1 MSNKEPVFRS
11 LAVIEENIRKKLTV
25 ESLADSIHLSR
36 YHYQRIFR
44 ETMGESVMGYVSRR
58 RLALAAADLAET
70 DESILTIALKYGYD
84 SHEGFSRSFR
94 SHMGVSP
101 REYRKYHLSIY
112 TTKTGKEQTTM
123 TYSKTTD
130 EIIRNLNNLIA
141 QIRETAEYTRKNK
154 AAAPD
159 AAAFYSGFWDVIAAN
174 TDAIAEELGTVLERI
189 TNLLQRPD
197 EISARFLI
205 MRTMETTVLK
215 SDILTFQI
223 KLMLTRANTEHRT
236 AFEPITT
243 QYAGLAR
250 NARMKL
256 CKIAEFFQEL
266 TTLIFQDMR
275 ERATQKLRDAA
286 AAGSLAAGMLSEAS
300 SLPYGYLGDELGEI
314 AKELS
319 SLALED
325 VSVSILEDYLL
336 RLEIIASAADL
347 DLLRMPSHRQLF
359 DGIPAFRKQLEEA
372 LLFFREISA
381 DVVREIAG
389 QEGKTTLEQTAGT
402 KNDTLA
408 FQSSILLFYLKGE
421 VRKLGQLLSPK
432 QQTAFD
438 SICDK
443 MSTVTRYRRE
453 EEVSPERSV
462 EILREVYG
470 MLSEQAETLGSCGAP
485 VRFIAE
491 EILHLAS
498 HIESLKPCLTI
509 S

>member
-25 ESLADSIHLSR
+25 EHLADSIHLSR

-58 RLALAAADLAET
+58 RLALAAADLTET

-94 SHMGVSP
+94 THMGVSP
-101 REYRKYHLSIY
+101 REYRKYHLSTY
-112 TTKTGKEQTTM
+112 TTITRKERITM

-141 QIRETAEYTRKNK
+141 QIRETAEYTRKNN

-159 AAAFYSGFWDVIAAN
+159 AAAFYSGFWEVIAAG
-174 TDAIAEELGTVLERI
+174 TDTLAEELGTVLERI
-189 TNLLQRPD
+189 TDLPQRPD

-205 MRTMETTVLK
+205 MKALETSVLK
-215 SDILTFQI
+215 SDLLTFQV
-223 KLMLTRANTEHRT
+223 KLMLARAKPEHRT

-243 QYAGLAR
+243 QYAELAR

-275 ERATQKLRDAA
+275 ERAAQKLRDAA
-286 AAGSLAAGMLSEAS
+286 AAGSLAAEKLSEDS
-300 SLPYGYLGDELGEI
+300 SLPYGYLGDELGKI
-314 AKELS
+314 AEELS

-336 RLEIIASAADL
+336 RLEIVASAADL

-372 LLFFREISA
+372 LLFFRELSA
-381 DVVREIAG
+381 DVIRELSG

-402 KNDTLA
+402 GNDTLA
-408 FQSSILLFYLKGE
+408 FQGSILLFYLKGE
-421 VRKLGQLLSPK
+421 VRKLRQLLSPE

-438 SICDK
+438 SICGK
-443 MSTVTRYRRE
+443 MSTVTRHRREE
-453 EEVSPERSV
+453 EEVSPERRV

-470 MLSEQAETLGSCGAP
+470 MLSEQAETLGACGAP
-485 VRFIAE
+485 VRFLAE
-491 EILHLAS
+491 ELLHL
-498 HIESLKPCLTI
+498 I
-509 S
+509 

>member
-94 SHMGVSP
+94 THMGVSP
-101 REYRKYHLSIY
+101 REFRKYHLSIY
-112 TTKTGKEQTTM
+112 TTKTRKERTTM

-154 AAAPD
+154 AVAPD
-159 AAAFYSGFWDVIAAN
+159 AAALYSGFWDAIASS
-174 TDAIAEELGTVLERI
+174 TDALADELGTVLECI
-189 TNLLQRPD
+189 TNLSQRPD

-215 SDILTFQI
+215 SDLLTFQI
-223 KLMLTRANTEHRT
+223 KLTLARANPEHRA
-236 AFEPITT
+236 AFEQISG
-243 QYAGLAR
+243 QYAALAR
-250 NARMKL
+250 NARTKL
-256 CKIAEFFQEL
+256 CKIVEFFQEL
-266 TTLIFQDMR
+266 ITLIFQDMR
-275 ERATQKLRDAA
+275 ENAAQKLRDAA
-286 AAGSLAAGMLSEAS
+286 AAGCLAAGKLSEAS
-300 SLPYGYLGDELGEI
+300 SLPYGYLGDELNEI

-325 VSVSILEDYLL
+325 VSVSVLEDYLL

-372 LLFFREISA
+372 LLFFRELSA

-389 QEGKTTLEQTAGT
+389 QEVKTTLEQTTGT
-402 KNDTLA
+402 RNDTLA

-421 VRKLGQLLSPK
+421 IRKLGQLLSPE

-438 SICDK
+438 SICTK
-443 MSTVTRYRRE
+443 IGTVTHPALHRE
-453 EEVSPERSV
+453 EDASPERSV
-462 EILREVYG
+462 EILREVYE
-470 MLSEQAETLGSCGAP
+470 MLSEQAEKLGSCGAP

-491 EILHLAS
+491 EILR
-498 HIESLKPCLTI
+498 LTDVTAI
-509 S
+509 